1 MATNLPDEVWI
12 PMYWKMIEKI
22 NSVQPYTKRRCQRN
36 SIWQK
41 ARQDRQEQ
49 DNKLNKSLGLS
60 DQGEKP
66 TLKKSNWR
74 RRQ

>member
-36 SIWQK
+36 SIWQEAK
-41 ARQDRQEQ
+41 I
-49 DNKLNKSLGLS
+49 NKQMALNRAKQSG
-60 DQGEKP
+60 K
-66 TLKKSNWR
+66 
-74 RRQ
+74 